1 MRGNAVEASRVE
13 ARTVRRGGK
22 AVKVRRCSRGL
33 KGPGRQSGIGKV
45 RLGRRVLEGSVMQGS
60 PGTYGLG
67 KFWSGGRVKA
77 RQSGIGKARRVLVR
91 RVREGSRGEC
101 GLFGCG
107 GVGSASRGSRGE
119 SRRGVEGWATQS
131 GKGRVGFGAATQGR
145 ARQGSRGQVCF
156 VPVRGACLHMSWQ
169 SRSGEVR

>member
-1 MRGNAVEASRVE
+1 ML
-13 ARTVRRGGK
+13 GGT
-22 AVKVRRCSRGL
+22 A
-33 KGPGRQSGIGKV
+33 RQSGIGKV

-91 RVREGSRGEC
+91 RVREGSRGEG

-107 GVGSASRGSRGE
+107 GN
-119 SRRGVEGWATQS
+119 
-131 GKGRVGFGAATQGR
+131 GKEGR
-145 ARQGSRGQVCF
+145 AS
-156 VPVRGACLHMSWQ
+156 Q
-169 SRSGEVR
+169 SR

>member
-1 MRGNAVEASRVE
+1 LRGNAVEVSRVE

-77 RQSGIGKARRVLVR
+77 RQSGIGKARRVLGG
-91 RVREGSRGEC
+91 RVREGSRGP
-101 GLFGCG
+101 
-107 GVGSASRGSRGE
+107 VGARPGRHSASRKAVEVSRGGAREVSRGE
-119 SRRGVEGWATQS
+119 GGKSRQS
-131 GKGRVGFGAATQGR
+131 RKGRVG
-145 ARQGSRGQVCF
+145 SVM
-156 VPVRGACLHMSWQ
+156 VRGA
-169 SRSGEVR
+169 G